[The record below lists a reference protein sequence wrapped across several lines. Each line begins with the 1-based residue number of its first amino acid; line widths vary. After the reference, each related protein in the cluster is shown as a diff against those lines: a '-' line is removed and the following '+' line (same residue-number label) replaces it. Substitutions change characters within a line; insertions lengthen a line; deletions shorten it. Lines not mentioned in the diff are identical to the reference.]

1 MDKKSFVVYHDLLET
16 LQFMPEEMVGKLFM
30 TMLRYSANG
39 EALQPTDPL
48 FYIFNP
54 IKLQIDRD
62 KSKYHTIVQKRK
74 EAGKKSAEERE
85 KIKEQISTLANTSKH
100 MSTNSTDNDND
111 TVNGNGNGNGNGNVN
126 DNESEIN
133 NKGARPLKPG
143 MNEKMN
149 GLKFYVQDNI
159 PRSDER
165 FGSKLKAWFT
175 NCTKDEFLSRVEKF
189 QEFYPP
195 LFLREFTDHYLQES
209 HLGGFAIHH
218 YDNFD
223 METKLRKWWNQPDMQ
238 KKYAEVKSHNVKKI

>member
-62 KSKYHTIVQKRK
+62 KSKYQTIVQKRK
-74 EAGKKSAEERE
+74 EAGKKSAAERE
-85 KIKEQISTLANTSKH
+85 KMKEQISTLANTSKH
-100 MSTNSTDNDND
+100 MSINSTDNDND
-111 TVNGNGNGNGNGNVN
+111 NGNVNGNVN

-143 MNEKMN
+143 MNEP
-149 GLKFYVQDNI
+149 KFYVQDNI
-159 PRSDER
+159 PGADER
-165 FGSKLKAWFT
+165 FGSKLKPWFT
-175 NCTKDEFLSRVEKF
+175 NCTKDEFIDRVEKF
-189 QEFYPP
+189 QEFYR
-195 LFLREFTDHYLQES
+195 LCSYASLQTITS
-209 HLGGFAIHH
+209 KKAI
-218 YDNFD
+218 
-223 METKLRKWWNQPDMQ
+223 
-238 KKYAEVKSHNVKKI
+238 